1 MYFKSVR
8 KGLQKVL
15 PDVVTGIDIGTSKV
29 CCYIA
34 RLNSSQIHQI
44 IGCGYE
50 ASKGIKNGSIVDM
63 EALSNS
69 IARATHAAEQMA
81 QVTINEVF
89 VSLSASLAQSHVVDM
104 TLPISGRAVLDQ
116 DIGKMISH
124 AVDSAQSL
132 STEVIHR
139 IPLSYHVDSMRGIR
153 DPRGM
158 FGSVLGTS
166 VHLIT
171 TNAGPLRNFL
181 ACIER
186 CHLEVTDFVVAPY
199 ASGLASLVEDE
210 LDLGV
215 TLVDMGAGSTSIGIF
230 YEGKLHHVDHV
241 NVGGGHVT
249 SDIARGLSTP
259 LNHAE
264 RLKILYGSA
273 MVSPMASAEER
284 TIVRVPQI
292 GEDDINKGVQV
303 NKSELVRIIRPR
315 IEETFE
321 LLRERLKL
329 ISDLSKISKRLVLT
343 GGASQLV
350 GVRELA
356 SMILDKHTRIGK
368 PIHIQGVDE
377 RMRTSSFST
386 CAGLIALAKK
396 DQKNIHEPHKKM
408 QNDNLS
414 VFGRI
419 GSWLKDNL

>member
-1 MYFKSVR
+1 MYFKSMR

-15 PDVVTGIDIGTSKV
+15 PDVVTGIDIGASKV

-34 RLNSSQIHQI
+34 RLGTSQTHQI

-63 EALSNS
+63 EALSNA

-81 QVTINEVF
+81 QVTISEAF
-89 VSLSASLAQSHVVDM
+89 VSLSASLVKSHVVDM
-104 TLPISGRAVLDQ
+104 TLPISGRAVVDQ
-116 DIGKMISH
+116 DIAKMIAH
-124 AVDSAQSL
+124 AEESVESL
-132 STEVIHR
+132 STEIVHK
-139 IPLSYHVDSMRGIR
+139 IPLNYSVDATHSIR

-158 FGSVLGTS
+158 FGNALGAT

-171 TNAGPLRNFL
+171 TDAGPLRNFL

-186 CHLEVTDFVVAPY
+186 SHLDVSDFVVAPY
-199 ASGLASLVEDE
+199 ASGLACLVEDE

-215 TLVDMGAGSTSIGIF
+215 TLIDMGAGSTSIAIF
-230 YEGKLHHVDHV
+230 FEGKLHHVDHI
-241 NVGGGHVT
+241 NVGGAHVT
-249 SDIARGLSTP
+249 NDIARGLSTP

-264 RLKILYGSA
+264 RVKILYGSA
-273 MVSPMASAEER
+273 MVSPLSSAEER
-284 TIVRVPQI
+284 TVVRVPQI
-292 GEDDINKGVQV
+292 GEDDVNKGVQV

-321 LLRERLKL
+321 LVRDKLKE

-368 PIHIQGVDE
+368 PLHVQGLDE
-377 RMRTSSFST
+377 RLRTASFST

-396 DQKNIHEPHKKM
+396 EQKTSYGSQKKP

-414 VFGRI
+414 IFGRI